1 MSNNTITGL
10 MPTVYAALDTVVR
23 EMVGYIPAVSKDPST
38 AQAALNQTIT
48 FPVVASGT
56 VGDVTAAAY
65 GPDPAG
71 QTIAPV
77 TLSISK
83 SRSVALQ
90 VNAEEA
96 LGMGSSTT
104 ETFLRN
110 GFAQAM
116 RLLVNEI
123 EVDLHTAAYKAS
135 SRAYGSA
142 GTAPF
147 ATASDYSDFAF
158 TRQILEDNG
167 APTSDLHLVL
177 GSAAAA
183 NIRAKQ
189 STLFK
194 ANESGSTALLRTGDL
209 GQVEGF
215 NLHVSN
221 APSKLTKGTGTLYV
235 TSGSTA
241 VGVSDIALVTGTNTV
256 LAGDVVTFAAD
267 ANNKYVVNTG
277 VAAAGTISL
286 GKPGARVI
294 IATANAMTIGNGY
307 TPNMAFDRSALYL
320 ATRLP
325 ASPAGGDEA
334 TDVVVVQDPISGLAF
349 EIRMYRQ
356 YRRVAYE
363 VAIAWGVKA
372 VKSEFIAT
380 LMG

>member
-177 GSAAAA
+177 GSDAAA

-194 ANESGSTALLRTGDL
+194 ANESGSIALLRTGDL

-372 VKSEFIAT
+372 VKSQFIAT

>member
-177 GSAAAA
+177 GSAASA
-183 NIRAKQ
+183 NIRAC
-189 STLFK
+189 
-194 ANESGSTALLRTGDL
+194 LLYT
-209 GQVEGF
+209 
-215 NLHVSN
+215 S
-221 APSKLTKGTGTLYV
+221 PSPR
-235 TSGSTA
+235 
-241 VGVSDIALVTGTNTV
+241 D
-256 LAGDVVTFAAD
+256 
-267 ANNKYVVNTG
+267 
-277 VAAAGTISL
+277 
-286 GKPGARVI
+286 
-294 IATANAMTIGNGY
+294 
-307 TPNMAFDRSALYL
+307 
-320 ATRLP
+320 
-325 ASPAGGDEA
+325 
-334 TDVVVVQDPISGLAF
+334 
-349 EIRMYRQ
+349 
-356 YRRVAYE
+356 
-363 VAIAWGVKA
+363 
-372 VKSEFIAT
+372 
-380 LMG
+380 